1 MDKQRLLQTIDEL
14 RAEVAKT
21 DRVDPETSAA
31 LENAMRNLQRELE
44 KRGAKPS
51 VDIEPASNGLKDAL
65 LRFQAEHPKL
75 SDSVGKVADALA
87 EMGF

>member
-31 LENAMRNLQRELE
+31 LENAMRDLQRELE
-44 KRGAKPS
+44 KRGRS
-51 VDIEPASNGLKDAL
+51 HWSI
-65 LRFQAEHPKL
+65 L
-75 SDSVGKVADALA
+75 SRHRVG
-87 EMGF
+87 